1 MSFLGSD
8 GIISEFCKERISLGF
23 SSVFMVYTALFVAV

>member
-8 GIISEFCKERISLGF
+8 GIISEFCKERILLRF
-23 SSVFMVYTALFVAV
+23 SSVFVVYKALFVVV